1 MTVIEGRLQKANG
14 FFVVE
19 GFQITRGAFLSIH
32 LGDQW
37 IPGFMD
43 HDGRNFLFKG
53 YGLILYLKTGSEV
66 RLILKER
73 PA

>member
-1 MTVIEGRLQKANG
+1 MTVIEGKLQKEDG
-14 FFVVE
+14 FFVVG
-19 GFQITRGAFLSIH
+19 GFQIIQGAFLSLH
-32 LGDQW
+32 LGGQW
-37 IPGFMD
+37 ISGFMD

-53 YGLILYLKTGSEV
+53 YGLILYPKAGSEV

>member
-1 MTVIEGRLQKANG
+1 MTVIEGKLQKVDG
-14 FFVVE
+14 FFVVD
-19 GFQITRGAFLSIH
+19 GFQITQGAFLSFY
-32 LGDQW
+32 LEGQW
-37 IPGFMD
+37 ISGIMD

-53 YGLILYLKTGSEV
+53 YGLILYPKTGSEV